1 MKHILVIGGSYFV
14 GRVLCTLASRE
25 PDEYKITIVNR
36 GRYKVNKPNVE
47 ELVCDRHNTVQMRTL
62 LSGRSFDAVVDLCG
76 YYPGEA
82 APLIEFLSK
91 NVPHYIFVS
100 TASVYAYHPESRDE
114 STEKIAEAGDLPG
127 GDYALQKALLE
138 DEVIDACQKHG
149 MAWTIFRPAFI
160 YGPYNYA
167 QRESFYVRAAVNK
180 GLIPVPYDSHSRF
193 SFVYAIDVAQALLRS
208 AVDKRVFNDVF
219 NLSGPEELTYHDY
232 MAAFEKAYGEPVD
245 VRLVSISEVLQQNIP
260 LPFPMETNEVYDG
273 RKFAKA
279 MDFAY
284 TPFEEG
290 FGVAVRVFKD
300 VFESQ
305 KR

>member
-1 MKHILVIGGSYFV
+1 M
-14 GRVLCTLASRE
+14 
-25 PDEYKITIVNR
+25 
-36 GRYKVNKPNVE
+36 
-47 ELVCDRHNTVQMRTL
+47 
-62 LSGRSFDAVVDLCG
+62 
-76 YYPGEA
+76 
-82 APLIEFLSK
+82 
-91 NVPHYIFVS
+91 
-100 TASVYAYHPESRDE
+100 
-114 STEKIAEAGDLPG
+114 
-127 GDYALQKALLE
+127 
-138 DEVIDACQKHG
+138 
-149 MAWTIFRPAFI
+149 
-160 YGPYNYA
+160 
-167 QRESFYVRAAVNK
+167 
-180 GLIPVPYDSHSRF
+180 IPVPYDSHSRF

-208 AVDKRVFNDVF
+208 AGDKRVFNDVF